1 MTYHEMN
8 FYDYFTIITSVLTM
22 FKSIFI
28 VGSSVLTML
37 KAILIV
43 GSPVSVDNIS
53 HASCLNRPC
62 DFSKTLSLSV

>member
-1 MTYHEMN
+1 MN

-43 GSPVSVDNIS
+43 GSLVRVDDIAHS
-53 HASCLNRPC
+53 SCSNRPC
-62 DFSKTLSLSV
+62 NFSKAPSLDM